1 MSNQISNNNKRIA
14 KNTALLYIRM
24 FLTMI
29 VGLYTSRVVL
39 QTLGVEDYGIYGV
52 VGGVVSM
59 FTFLNSAMSGA
70 TSRYLT
76 FEMGKGNE
84 SLLKET
90 FSTAFIIH
98 IGIAVAIFI
107 IAETVGLWV
116 LCNKMVIPE
125 GRMLAA
131 HVVYQCSVIGMFFTI
146 TQVPYNAV
154 IVAHEKMDIY
164 AYIELLNVGLKL
176 VIVYVLLVLNW
187 DKLIIYSIL
196 MLLVSISISLIYR
209 FYCNRHYKESH
220 LSLVLN
226 KQIMKPMLN
235 FSTWNMLAE
244 CGYAFRVYGSNI
256 VLNMFFGAIVNAAGG
271 IATTVQGILLGFVS
285 NVVTAVRPQ
294 IIGNYSRG
302 DLSRMNNLMLSS
314 IRLNLFLV
322 GVLTIPMYV
331 NASYVLHLWLG
342 NVPMYCVDFCR
353 LLLIAIFITSVS
365 QIVTIGIHASG
376 NLRQTSIIRN
386 IIYILTPIT
395 IYAVLKIKLQNPVI
409 GYFIIV
415 LSQMIVCLMDIYILH
430 RNIPQIKCLSIFV
443 DYVKTFIVA
452 AIIVWVVFMLN
463 ENRQITF
470 LNVCVNSISEWIFLS
485 LAFWT
490 LVFKRYEK
498 DIVKSSLTSLYKKIT
513 KV

>member
-1 MSNQISNNNKRIA
+1 MTNQTSENNKRIA
-14 KNTALLYIRM
+14 KNAVFLYARMLLSI
-24 FLTMI
+24 I
-29 VGLYTSRVVL
+29 VSLYTSRIVL

-84 SLLKET
+84 SRLKET

-107 IAETVGLWV
+107 IAETVGLWI

-146 TQVPYNAV
+146 TQVPYSAV

-164 AYIELLNVGLKL
+164 AYVELLNVGLKL
-176 VIVYVLLVLNW
+176 AIVYALLVLNW

-220 LSLVLN
+220 LSLALN

-244 CGYAFRVYGSNI
+244 CG
-256 VLNMFFGAIVNAAGG
+256 
-271 IATTVQGILLGFVS
+271 
-285 NVVTAVRPQ
+285 
-294 IIGNYSRG
+294 
-302 DLSRMNNLMLSS
+302 
-314 IRLNLFLV
+314 
-322 GVLTIPMYV
+322 
-331 NASYVLHLWLG
+331 
-342 NVPMYCVDFCR
+342 
-353 LLLIAIFITSVS
+353 
-365 QIVTIGIHASG
+365 
-376 NLRQTSIIRN
+376 
-386 IIYILTPIT
+386 
-395 IYAVLKIKLQNPVI
+395 
-409 GYFIIV
+409 
-415 LSQMIVCLMDIYILH
+415 
-430 RNIPQIKCLSIFV
+430 
-443 DYVKTFIVA
+443 
-452 AIIVWVVFMLN
+452 
-463 ENRQITF
+463 
-470 LNVCVNSISEWIFLS
+470 
-485 LAFWT
+485 
-490 LVFKRYEK
+490 
-498 DIVKSSLTSLYKKIT
+498 
-513 KV
+513 

>member
-1 MSNQISNNNKRIA
+1 MATQTSENNKRIA
-14 KNTALLYIRM
+14 KNAVFLYARMLLSI
-24 FLTMI
+24 I
-29 VGLYTSRVVL
+29 VSLYTSRIVL

-84 SLLKET
+84 SRLKET

-107 IAETVGLWV
+107 IAETVGLWI

-146 TQVPYNAV
+146 TQVPYSAV

-164 AYIELLNVGLKL
+164 AYVELLNVGLKL
-176 VIVYVLLVLNW
+176 AIVYALLVLNW

-209 FYCNRHYKESH
+209 FYCNRHYNESH
-220 LSLVLN
+220 LSLALN

-244 CGYAFRVYGSNI
+244 CGYAFRVHGSNI
-256 VLNMFFGAIVNAAGG
+256 VLNMFFGTIVNAAGG

-331 NASYVLHLWLG
+331 DAPYVLKLWLG
-342 NVPMYCVDFCR
+342 NVPTYCVDFCR

-376 NLRQTSIIRN
+376 KLRQTSIVRN
-386 IIYILTPIT
+386 IIYILTPII
-395 IYAVLKIKLQNPVI
+395 IYIVLKIKLQNPVI
-409 GYFIIV
+409 GYVIIV
-415 LSQMIVCLMDIYILH
+415 LSQMIVCLTDIYILH
-430 RNIPQIKCLSIFV
+430 INIPQIKCLSIFV
-443 DYVKTFIVA
+443 DYVKTFITAV
-452 AIIVWVVFMLN
+452 IIVCGISVLN
-463 ENRQITF
+463 ENRQTTF
-470 LNVCVNSISEWIFLS
+470 LTVCVNSIVEWVLLFI
-485 LAFWT
+485 AFWAF
-490 LVFKRYEK
+490 VFERYEK
-498 DIVKSSLTSLYKKIT
+498 DMIKSSLTTLLKKIT